1 MNKLSIYVSLFK
13 LELYF
18 KNYISDLSYGII
30 IS

>member
-13 LELYF
+13 LELHF
-18 KNYISDLSYGII
+18 NNYISDLSYGII